1 VNGAG
6 SESARNDLSGGDVP
20 VLVVVGAQWG
30 DEGKGKVTDL
40 LGEHA
45 DIVVRYQ
52 GGNNAGHTV
61 ENARGKFALHLVPS
75 GIFSPSVIAVIG
87 GGVVIDPTV
96 LRAEIDDLESRGVST
111 TNLKVSGK
119 AHLIMPYHIMLDH
132 VQETCLGKGKIGTT
146 GRGIGPAYSDKA
158 ARQGVRMQDVIDPV
172 SFREQVMTTMKA
184 KAEVMERTYGE
195 DTSSLVADCERYIEA
210 AESLRPHVDDTDLF
224 VWRALRE
231 NKAVL
236 LEGAQGT
243 LLDLD
248 HGTYPYVTSSNP
260 VAGYACVG
268 AGIGPLEVSEVWGIT
283 KAYVTRV
290 GSGPFPTELNDETG
304 EALRA
309 IGHEFG
315 TTTGRPRRCGWLDLV
330 ALRYAARVNGLSG
343 LCITKL
349 DVLNTMKTIKVCNA
363 YRYRGEVLDELPPA
377 QPIFAEVEP
386 IYEELPGWESDISG
400 ATNVQDLPQQA
411 IDYLNHIVNIVQV
424 PVSLISVG
432 PKREQ
437 HIKVPY
443 PQVERPRHGE
453 GPAGQ
458 PGRG

>member
-1 VNGAG
+1 M
-6 SESARNDLSGGDVP
+6 P

-40 LGEHA
+40 LCEHA
-45 DIVVRYQ
+45 DMVVRYQ

-61 ENARGKFALHLVPS
+61 ENERGKFALHLVPS
-75 GIFSPSVIAVIG
+75 GIFNPRITAVIG

-96 LRAEIDDLESRGVST
+96 LRTEIDDLESRGVST
-111 TNLKVSGK
+111 ANLKVSGK

-132 VQETCLGKGKIGTT
+132 VQETRLGKGKIGTT
-146 GRGIGPAYSDKA
+146 GRGIGPAYADKA
-158 ARQGVRMQDVIDPV
+158 ARQGVRMQDVIDPAGL
-172 SFREQVMTTMKA
+172 RERVMTTMKA

-195 DTSSLVADCERYIEA
+195 DTSSLQADCERYIEA
-210 AESLRPHVDDTDLF
+210 AESLRSHVDDTDLM
-224 VWRALRE
+224 VWRGLRD
-231 NKAVL
+231 NKSVL

-268 AGIGPLEVSEVWGIT
+268 SGIGPLEVNEVWGIT

-290 GSGPFPTELNDETG
+290 GSGPFPTELTDETG
-304 EALRA
+304 EAIREL
-309 IGHEFG
+309 GHEFG

-343 LCITKL
+343 LCVTKL
-349 DVLNTMKTIKVCNA
+349 DVLNTMQTIKVCNA
-363 YRYRGEVLDELPPA
+363 YRYKGEVLDELPPA
-377 QPIFAEVEP
+377 QPVFEEVEP
-386 IYEELPGWESDISG
+386 IYEELPGWQSDISN
-400 ATNVQDLPQQA
+400 ATALQDLPPQA
-411 IDYLNHIVNIVQV
+411 IDYLNHIVNAVQV
-424 PVSLISVG
+424 PISLISVG
-432 PKREQ
+432 PRREQ

-443 PQVERPRHGE
+443 PKVVRPHHGQE
-453 GPAGQ
+453 PDGQ
-458 PGRG
+458 GGRG